1 MAIGDTVQAGLMRV
15 DSSPI
20 RVGGQV
26 AGQVGERIGQTVSG
40 LAGTYFDTKKRN
52 KELEGERKGITNAL
66 KMVGKFRP
74 DMSDDINAQIEFL
87 EDPENPLSQR
97 VTGGIR
103 FLENIDMA
111 EKLRSASIAEKL
123 QADKFASEK
132 LLADFK
138 LASDQLGFTRDIFN
152 LMEDKRKSDE
162 EIEESKVYT
171 PTMKG
176 QQKVVEFGYENLKN
190 TQAQLDLAK
199 SNYDFINQVKSDEEY
214 SPKQRA
220 KFQKESERLANTIQS
235 LQEKKER
242 FAQEQEQ
249 DYENAFN
256 SYTRGRA
263 DLLSRDLENEAKGLT
278 VVPVL
283 DELGNRVPNLVRVG
297 DKLLRREGDRVS
309 TVDSKDSDEA
319 TATKLENRLKRE
331 ELNRN
336 KALANLSD
344 PSSQATEDFTDA
356 YTFDFSEDSD
366 DFYGSLGGLMARGVA
381 TTSKY
386 SPMGMPDLF
395 GVFDDIGPE
404 QEMKVSTAES
414 KINSFNLPLRSLLT
428 KEIAGRTTNLQLGL
442 VDQNLFKIGDSPIQ
456 ASNKAK
462 NLLSDIKIRKQQLKT
477 MLPRF
482 IAQKQISDANEV
494 KQDLMSLD
502 RIEGSLSK
510 SLGSK
515 NEITDEDAQILSE
528 NIGK

>member
-52 KELEGERKGITNAL
+52 KELEGERKGITDAL

-103 FLENIDMA
+103 FLQNIDMA
-111 EKLRSASIAEKL
+111 EKLRSTAQVEQLAERN
-123 QADKFASEK
+123 F
-132 LLADFK
+132 
-138 LASDQLGFTRDIFN
+138 QLRQD
-152 LMEDKRKSDE
+152 S
-162 EIEESKVYT
+162 
-171 PTMKG
+171 
-176 QQKVVEFGYENLKN
+176 ENLKN

-214 SPKQRA
+214 SPEQRA
-220 KFQKESERLANTIQS
+220 KFQKESDRLANTIRS
-235 LQEKKER
+235 LQEIKER
-242 FAQEQEQ
+242 FAQDQIQ
-249 DYENAFN
+249 DYEHGFS
-256 SYTRGRA
+256 SYSRGRL
-263 DLLSRDLENEAKGLT
+263 DLASRDLENDAKGLT

-283 DELGNRVPNLVRVG
+283 DELGNPVPNLVRVG
-297 DKLLRREGDRVS
+297 DKLFRQEGNRVS
-309 TVDSKDSDEA
+309 MVDSKDSDEA
-319 TATKLENRLKRE
+319 TSTKLGNRLKRG
-331 ELNRN
+331 ELNIN
-336 KALANLSD
+336 EALAKLSD
-344 PSSQATEDFTDA
+344 TSQQATEDFTDA

-366 DFYGSLGGLMARGVA
+366 DFYGSPEGVVSRSVA
-381 TTSKY
+381 TVSKY
-386 SPMGMPDLF
+386 TPDLLPF
-395 GVFDDIGPE
+395 MDPGGTQE
-404 QEMKVSTAES
+404 QKVSAAES

-442 VDQNLFKIGDSPIQ
+442 VDQNLFKIGDSAIQ
-456 ASNKAK
+456 ASNKAE

-494 KQDLMSLD
+494 KQDLMALD
-502 RIEGSLSK
+502 RIEKSLSK

-528 NIGK
+528 NIGR